1 VYYEAFLRNGRISY
15 KIRLQRR
22 VVFLEEII
30 QKAHIRVRE
39 HAESWEEAIRIAGKV
54 LADSGSIEK
63 EYIEYMIESVK
74 EYGPYVVISPKLAI
88 AHAAPGRG
96 VIRNDMSLI
105 TLSSPVNFG
114 SANDPV
120 SVILC
125 FGCTDP
131 TSHLDR
137 LTRIAELLSKESRIS
152 ELTEAETVDNVISIL
167 NS

>member
-1 VYYEAFLRNGRISY
+1 M
-15 KIRLQRR
+15 KRLQRR

-30 QKAHIRVRE
+30 QRAHIRVRVN
-39 HAESWEEAIRIAGKV
+39 AESWEEAIRKSGEI
-54 LADSGSIEK
+54 LADSGSIER
-63 EYIEYMIESVK
+63 EYIEYMIASVK

-114 SANDPV
+114 SVNDPV

-137 LTRIAELLSKESRIS
+137 LSRIAELLSKESRIS
-152 ELTEAETVDNVISIL
+152 KLADAETVDDVISVL